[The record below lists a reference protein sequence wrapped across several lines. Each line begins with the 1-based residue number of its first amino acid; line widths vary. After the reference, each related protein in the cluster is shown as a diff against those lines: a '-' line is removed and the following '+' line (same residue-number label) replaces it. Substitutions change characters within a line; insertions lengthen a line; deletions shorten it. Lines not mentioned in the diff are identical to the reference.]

1 MLSEELADQVWD
13 RAAAVATTARGLPDD
28 SGRWSKYLGSLSS
41 PFSRAPSAHTS
52 FSAGRRTPLNLPA
65 SQPHSRG
72 STASEISSPD
82 AQIDEQTDAQAELQH
97 GWEPPPPPTALSSVV
112 VQRHLTSP
120 PPPPPSLLGS
130 LAGSMAHIGSN
141 LGSNLESTPRS
152 PRGLASPS
160 PTCSGALPT
169 WVELRYEVD
178 HTTRGAEFPCI
189 SLAPP
194 LQLPCTCPGG
204 ALEPARRAQA
214 PLAHALSSLLRAV
227 RPQATSHAA
236 GPAPALA
243 CDDNPRLPLRL
254 AIWDEQ

>member
-112 VQRHLTSP
+112 VP

-178 HTTRGAEFPCI
+178 HTTRGAE
-189 SLAPP
+189 SP
-194 LQLPCTCPGG
+194 LHLPCTSPATPLHLPRWSTGACPPG
-204 ALEPARRAQA
+204 ASP
-214 PLAHALSSLLRAV
+214 
-227 RPQATSHAA
+227 A
-236 GPAPALA
+236 GP
-243 CDDNPRLPLRL
+243 RTF
-254 AIWDEQ
+254 